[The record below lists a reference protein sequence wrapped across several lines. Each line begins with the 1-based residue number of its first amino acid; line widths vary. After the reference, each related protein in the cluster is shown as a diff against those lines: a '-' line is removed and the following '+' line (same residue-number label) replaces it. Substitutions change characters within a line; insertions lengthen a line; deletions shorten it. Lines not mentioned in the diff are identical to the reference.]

1 MDGAVRRE
9 MGIFRRISASHT
21 EICPKVPAKKKT
33 NPKIVRITGCDLC
46 CKRTAGSINS
56 QSVIKKLNSSHT
68 KLFQSTMRLKL
79 PLESPGGG

>member
-1 MDGAVRRE
+1 MELSEGRWGFSEESQQV
-9 MGIFRRISASHT
+9 ILKSALRYQQ
-21 EICPKVPAKKKT
+21 KKKT
-33 NPKIVRITGCDLC
+33 NSKIVRITGCDLC